1 MCTHLPAHKHVHSG
15 APGGVGNGPPT
26 SSEAGSIRTGEMGQ
40 PYGRHKA
47 SKEGEDHEAAEA
59 PSFSAGTLSLV
70 LPSSSAVPVPSRSS
84 SGPGCPSPLLMAL
97 PW

>member
-15 APGGVGNGPPT
+15 ASGGVGMAP
-26 SSEAGSIRTGEMGQ
+26 SSEAGSIRMGEMDSPMAQ
-40 PYGRHKA
+40 A
-47 SKEGEDHEAAEA
+47 SEDGEDHEAAEA

-84 SGPGCPSPLLMAL
+84 SGPGCPSPLLTPL